1 MKDEVWFKHDKNAR
15 RDPKVQALRA
25 KYGPEGYGIY
35 FMLIEVMAEQA
46 GYKLQKFPL
55 MVAGLS
61 VDLGIKEELL
71 EKILCFI
78 TNECELFKQDDTHI
92 WSESLLRRMS
102 AYDDT
107 RKKRAESGRIGG
119 ATRVAQANP
128 SKCLANAKQM
138 LGNSQAVLK
147 QNEAEESRVDKSRE
161 ERGGGEADP
170 PTIHDVR
177 GMAEAEGIKADP
189 DKFFHYQTSKGW
201 KDLVDWKASF
211 RYWARSEFVKT
222 APPSPKAESR
232 LWEDTAGD
240 EVRRNNTW
248 HGAHTKGG
256 KCSFCGAKVPSL
268 SVCQCPAYTEAFDAF
283 RRGGPSN
290 GGAISPAGAR
300 R

>member
-1 MKDEVWFKHDKNAR
+1 MKSEVWFKHDKNAR
-15 RDPKVQALRA
+15 RDPKIQALRA
-25 KYGPEGYGIY
+25 KHGAEGYGIY

-46 GYKLQKFPL
+46 DYKLQKFPL

-71 EKILCFI
+71 EKILHFI
-78 TNECELFKQDDTHI
+78 VNECELFEQNDTHI
-92 WSESLLRRMS
+92 WSESLVRRMS

-119 ATRVAQANP
+119 STRVAQANP

-138 LGNSQAVLK
+138 LSKPQAVLK

-161 ERGGGEADP
+161 ERGEGEADP

-201 KDLVDWKASF
+201 KDLVDWKAAL

-222 APPSPKAESR
+222 AAQPSKTESR
-232 LWEDTAGD
+232 SWVDTAG
-240 EVRRNNTW
+240 EQVKRNNAW
-248 HGAHTKGG
+248 HEAHIKGG
-256 KCSFCGAKVPSL
+256 KCSFCGAVVPSL
-268 SVCQCPAYTEAFDAF
+268 SVCQCSAYVEAFEAF
-283 RRGGPSN
+283 KSK
-290 GGAISPAGAR
+290 GAK
-300 R
+300 